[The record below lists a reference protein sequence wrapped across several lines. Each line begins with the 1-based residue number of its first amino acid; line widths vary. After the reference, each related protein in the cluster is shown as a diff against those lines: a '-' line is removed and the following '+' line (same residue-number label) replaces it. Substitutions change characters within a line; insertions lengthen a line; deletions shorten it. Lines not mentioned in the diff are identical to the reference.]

1 MASLA
6 IRNLF
11 HDKVRLVVTL
21 TGVVFAVV
29 LFSIQIGLFFGFKRA
44 TADVIDHSGAD
55 IWITGQDVS
64 YLENGVRINEQ
75 KRFDVLENPDVEI
88 ADRYMVEFAQWK
100 VASGS
105 EEGIMLIGFNP
116 DTGLGGPWNLIAG
129 NVKDLKQ
136 ADAVIVDE
144 LYKDKLKVTDLG
156 QTVEILGK
164 RARVVGFTRG
174 IRTFT
179 TSPAVFTSFKNAQTY
194 RGLSE
199 NQVVYL
205 LIKAKKGVDVLKLKQ
220 KLSDNLRDVE
230 VYTNEEFSKRTQDYW
245 MFGTGAG
252 VTVLI
257 AAILGLIV
265 GVVVVAQ
272 TIYSATMD
280 HLKEFGTL
288 KAMGA
293 SNGYIYRVIIKQA
306 VVSAIIGYVVGISV
320 ALVAVYIS
328 QQGQTTIVLPMPVV
342 VALFAMTLLMCIGAS
357 LISINKVTR
366 LDPAMVFKG

>member
-6 IRNLF
+6 IRNLI
-11 HDKVRLVVTL
+11 HDKIRLVVTL

-44 TADVIDHSGAD
+44 TADIIDHSGAD
-55 IWITGQDVS
+55 IWITGQDVT
-64 YLENGVRINEQ
+64 YLENGVNINEQ
-75 KRFDVLENPDVEI
+75 KRYDVLENKDIEI
-88 ADRYMVEFAQWK
+88 ADKYFVDFAQLK

-105 EEGIMLIGFNP
+105 ESGILLIGFNP
-116 DTGLGGPWNLIAG
+116 DTGLGGPWNLTAG

-136 ADAVIVDE
+136 ADTIIIDE
-144 LYKDKLKVTDLG
+144 LYKEKLKVTELG

-194 RGLSE
+194 RGLPE
-199 NQVVYL
+199 NQMIYL
-205 LIKAKKGVDVLKLKQ
+205 LVKAKQGADVLKLKEN
-220 KLSDNLRDVE
+220 LSSSLKEVE
-230 VYTNEEFSKRTQDYW
+230 VYTTEEFSTRTQDYW

-257 AAILGLIV
+257 AAALGLIV

-306 VVSAIIGYVVGISV
+306 IVSAIIGYVVGISI
-320 ALVAVYIS
+320 ALAAVFIS
-328 QQGQTTIVLPMPVV
+328 QQGQTAIVLPTPVV
-342 VALFAMTLLMCIGAS
+342 IVLFVMTLSMCIGAS
-357 LISINKVTR
+357 LISINKVTH